1 MAAEDDNS
9 TTDTESDDTPVI
21 EEGSAEAAQAAQAA
35 QLAAMQKAASEIELV
50 VLPLSCVNEGKGAP
64 LSMGV
69 QRWLAQ
75 ELART
80 GLKAAAPVF
89 TAIAEQQG
97 RKVPALL
104 IYRDEWTDQRALQ
117 GAVRFPNARRLIAA
131 DFSVSEEKLSL
142 TMRLADIHLDEPGAE
157 PSTPAPT
164 EAKAE
169 GETKAEGEGEA
180 KAEGEGEDE
189 EKIAGRLDTV
199 ATWTAEVSADGLGEK
214 LFEGLQAMAE
224 AVGQT
229 VDHEGWA
236 EAFGTSNKQAMLSF
250 LVGLGNLSALQ
261 GRTVPATAD
270 QLLNPLMDAI
280 NRDPKMDGAMEALHA
295 MTDILLALQSGDRS
309 ATPLCLQ
316 ALSIAAQRRKDDPEA
331 WHHLAV
337 VARRLGDLPTAV
349 NGFNQAFNLKP
360 TSVQIAVDFIQTLR
374 RAGDAENALKVAQHA
389 VEQGNEAAP
398 ILALLGSL
406 LIEIDDF
413 DAAEPFLRRAVDE
426 GQVPSAYGDL
436 ANVLW
441 DRSDDGTE
449 EQRED
454 RVEALGLLET
464 AVGLRH
470 VAKSTIDMLLDLA
483 TDEEHEGAEKLL
495 RLAGQEHAENPA
507 VLTSLSTLMLE
518 SDEPEQAREWL
529 DKLLA
534 LPRRSLDDDAFARRA
549 VLGLEL
555 DDFEDRYEAA
565 IDAVN
570 SGDEKQQGTA
580 AVFLREVIAK
590 DARYWQP
597 HLMLALAVRQTEG
610 DAAALSHLMNAVRLR
625 PNDAQIRQLIA
636 AILRKQGRPRE
647 AVEHLRAVVALNPRD
662 VDPVINLAT
671 CMRDANMFAE
681 ARQICTAALQMIPN
695 HAQFQ
700 SILDSLPAETK
711 AT

>member
-1 MAAEDDNS
+1 MAEDDETIDGS
-9 TTDTESDDTPVI
+9 KTTGSANEPTEDDHGDELMI
-21 EEGSAEAAQAAQAA
+21 EEGTEE
-35 QLAAMQKAASEIELV
+35 QLAAAESEQLQALQKAASEIELV
-50 VLPLSCVNEGKGAP
+50 VLPLSCTNEGKGAP

-97 RKVPALL
+97 RKIPALL
-104 IYRDEWTDQRALQ
+104 IYRDAWTDARALQ
-117 GAVRFPNARRLIAA
+117 GAGRFANAKRVITG
-131 DFSVSEEKLSL
+131 DFHVSEEQLKLSL
-142 TMRLADIHLDEPGAE
+142 RLADIHQDGETKVEVESEG
-157 PSTPAPT
+157 
-164 EAKAE
+164 EAAE
-169 GETKAEGEGEA
+169 GEAAEGEPQTVP
-180 KAEGEGEDE
+180 
-189 EKIAGRLDTV
+189 GRLETV
-199 ATWTAEVSADGLGEK
+199 ATWTTETT
-214 LFEGLQAMAE
+214 AE
-224 AVGQT
+224 AVGEQLFAGLQEMAAKNGQT
-229 VDHEGWA
+229 VSHSDWT
-236 EAFGTSNKQAMLSF
+236 EAFGTKDKQAMLSF
-250 LVGLGNLSALQ
+250 LVGIGNLSALQ

-295 MTDILLALQSGDRS
+295 MTDILLALQSDRT
-309 ATPLCLQ
+309 AVPLSLQ
-316 ALSIAAQRRKDDPEA
+316 ALSIAAQRRKDDAEA

-349 NGFNQAFNLKP
+349 NAFNQAFNIEP
-360 TSVQIAVDFIQTLR
+360 TNVQIAVNFIQTLR
-374 RAGDAENALKVAQHA
+374 RAGDSDNALKVAQHA

-406 LIEIDDF
+406 LIEIDNF

-426 GQVPSAYGDL
+426 GQIPSAYGDL

-441 DRSDDGTE
+441 DRSEEDSE

-454 RVEALGLLET
+454 REDAMNLLRT
-464 AVGLRH
+464 AVGLAH
-470 VAKSTIDMLLDLA
+470 VAKSTLDMLLDLA
-483 TDEEHEGAEKLL
+483 TEEENEEAEQLL
-495 RLAGQEHAENPA
+495 RTAGEKHPENPA
-507 VLTSLSTLMLE
+507 VLTTLATLLIE
-518 SDEPEQAREWL
+518 GDEAEQAREWL
-529 DKLLA
+529 EKLLA

-549 VLGLEL
+549 RLGL
-555 DDFEDRYEAA
+555 DIPDFEDRYEQA
-565 IDAVN
+565 IDQVN
-570 SGDEKQQGTA
+570 SQEPAKQAQA
-580 AVFLREVIAK
+580 AVFLREVINK
-590 DARYWQP
+590 DPRYWQP
-597 HLMLALAVRQTEG
+597 HLMLALAVRESEG

-662 VDPVINLAT
+662 VEPVINLAS

-695 HAQFQ
+695 HPQFKA
-700 SILDSLPAETK
+700 ILDSLPSS
-711 AT
+711 

>member
-1 MAAEDDNS
+1 MGLDNLAPLGAIVQAPAPMAEDETIDGSNPTADG
-9 TTDTESDDTPVI
+9 TTGDDDGDELMI
-21 EEGSAEAAQAAQAA
+21 EEGTEEQLEAAENE
-35 QLAAMQKAASEIELV
+35 QLKALQKAASEIELV
-50 VLPLSCVNEGKGAP
+50 VLPLSCTNEGKGAP

-97 RKVPALL
+97 RKIPALL
-104 IYRDEWTDQRALQ
+104 IYRDAWTDARALQ
-117 GAVRFPNARRLIAA
+117 GAGRFANAKRVITA
-131 DFSVSEEKLSL
+131 DFHVSEEKLSL
-142 TMRLADIHLDEPGAE
+142 SVRLAEIHKDGETEVPAAE
-157 PSTPAPT
+157 
-164 EAKAE
+164 AE
-169 GETKAEGEGEA
+169 GEDGPQKVPGRLETIATWSTETNAEGVGEQLFAALQEMAA
-180 KAEGEGEDE
+180 KN
-189 EKIAGRLDTV
+189 
-199 ATWTAEVSADGLGEK
+199 
-214 LFEGLQAMAE
+214 
-224 AVGQT
+224 GQT
-229 VDHEGWA
+229 VTHTEWA
-236 EAFGTSNKQAMLSF
+236 QAFGTKDKQAMLSF

-295 MTDILLALQSGDRS
+295 MTDILLAIQSDRT
-309 ATPLCLQ
+309 AVPLSLQ

-337 VARRLGDLPTAV
+337 IARRLGDLPTAV
-349 NGFNQAFNLKP
+349 NAFNQAFNLAP
-360 TSVQIAVDFIQTLR
+360 TNVQIAVNFIQTLR
-374 RAGDAENALKVAQHA
+374 RAGDSENSLKVAQHA
-389 VEQGNEAAP
+389 VEQGNEATP

-426 GQVPSAYGDL
+426 GQIPSAYGDL

-441 DRSDDGTE
+441 DRSEEDSD

-454 RVEALGLLET
+454 REEAMNLLRT
-464 AVGLRH
+464 SVGLAH
-470 VAKSTIDMLLDLA
+470 VAKSTLDMLLDLA
-483 TDEEHEGAEKLL
+483 TEEEHEEAEQLL
-495 RLAGQEHAENPA
+495 RTAGEKHPDNPS
-507 VLTSLSTLMLE
+507 VLTSLATLLIE
-518 SDEPEQAREWL
+518 SEEPDQAREWL
-529 DKLLA
+529 QKLLA

-549 VLGLEL
+549 MLGL
-555 DDFEDRYEAA
+555 DIPNFEDRYEQA
-565 IDAVN
+565 IDQVN
-570 SGDEKQQGTA
+570 SQEPSKQAQA

-590 DARYWQP
+590 DQRYWQP
-597 HLMLALAVRQTEG
+597 HLMLALAVRESEG

-662 VDPVINLAT
+662 VDPVINLAA
-671 CMRDANMFAE
+671 CMRDANMFGE

-695 HAQFQ
+695 HPQFKA
-700 SILDSLPAETK
+700 ILDSLPK
-711 AT
+711 S

>member
-1 MAAEDDNS
+1 MAA
-9 TTDTESDDTPVI
+9 DDTDNTIDTDSEPSI
-21 EEGSAEAAQAAQAA
+21 EENDPAQEAQAEQMAA
-35 QLAAMQKAASEIELV
+35 LQKAAAEIELV
-50 VLPLSCVNEGKGAP
+50 VLPLSCTNEGKGAP

-104 IYRDEWTDQRALQ
+104 IYRDAWSDQRALQ
-117 GAVRFPNARRLIAA
+117 GATRFANARRVLIG
-131 DFSVSEEKLSL
+131 DFHVAEDKLGL
-142 TMRLADIHLDEPGAE
+142 KLRLADLHLDAAAAE
-157 PSTPAPT
+157 PTPEP
-164 EAKAE
+164 EPKPE
-169 GETKAEGEGEA
+169 V
-180 KAEGEGEDE
+180 AEGEGEDE
-189 EKIAGRLDTV
+189 PEEKIPGRLETIKEWSIE
-199 ATWTAEVSADGLGEK
+199 TTADGLGTS
-214 LFEGLQAMAE
+214 LFEALQNLAA
-224 AVGQT
+224 AGGQT
-229 VDHEGWA
+229 VTHEGW
-236 EAFGTSNKQAMLSF
+236 EQAFGTKDKQAMLSF

-261 GRTVPATAD
+261 GRTIPATAD

-295 MTDILLALQSGDRS
+295 MTDILLAIGGGDRT

-337 VARRLGDLPTAV
+337 VGRRLGDLPTAV
-349 NGFNQAFNLKP
+349 NGFNQAFNLQP
-360 TSVQIAVDFIQTLR
+360 TNVQIAVDFIQTLR
-374 RAGDAENALKVAQHA
+374 RAGDSENAIKVAQHA
-389 VEQGNEAAP
+389 VEQGNEAPP

-426 GQVPSAYGDL
+426 GQIPSAYGDL

-441 DRSDDGTE
+441 DRSDDDTD
-449 EQRED
+449 EQKED
-454 RVEALGLLET
+454 REEAMKLLET

-470 VAKSTIDMLLDLA
+470 VAKSTIDMLLDLGSDDG
-483 TDEEHEGAEKLL
+483 DERAGSLL
-495 RLAGQEHAENPA
+495 EQSGNKHPENPA
-507 VLTSLSTLMLE
+507 VLTALATLALE
-518 SDEPEQAREWL
+518 GDDPEPARQWL
-529 DKLLA
+529 QKLLS

-549 VLGLEL
+549 LLGLDL
-555 DDFEDRYEAA
+555 DDFEERYEAA
-565 IDAVN
+565 IDQVN
-570 SGDEKQQGTA
+570 SGEAKQQALA

-590 DARYWQP
+590 DPRYWQP
-597 HLMLALAVRQTEG
+597 HLMLALAVRQSEG

-662 VDPVINLAT
+662 VDPVVNLAT
-671 CMRDANMFAE
+671 CMRDANMFGE
-681 ARQICTAALQMIPN
+681 ARQICTAALQMLPN
-695 HAQFQ
+695 HAQFK
-700 SILDSLPAETK
+700 SILDSLPK
-711 AT
+711 QS

>member
-1 MAAEDDNS
+1 MAADDNDN
-9 TTDTESDDTPVI
+9 TIETDDEPSI
-21 EEGSAEAAQAAQAA
+21 EEGDPAQDAQSEQMAA
-35 QLAAMQKAASEIELV
+35 LQKAASEIELV
-50 VLPLSCVNEGKGAP
+50 VLPLSCTNEGKGAP

-104 IYRDEWTDQRALQ
+104 IYRDAWTDQRALQ
-117 GAVRFPNARRLIAA
+117 GATRFANARRVLIG
-131 DFSVSEEKLSL
+131 DFNVAEDKLGL
-142 TMRLADIHLDEPGAE
+142 QLRLADLHLDAAATPEPEPEPKPEATAE
-157 PSTPAPT
+157 A
-164 EAKAE
+164 EA
-169 GETKAEGEGEA
+169 
-180 KAEGEGEDE
+180 GEDE
-189 EKIAGRLDTV
+189 EAEEKVPGRLETV
-199 ATWTAEVSADGLGEK
+199 KEWSFETTADGLGTT
-214 LFEGLQAMAE
+214 LFEALQQAA
-224 AVGQT
+224 AAGGQT
-229 VDHEGWA
+229 VTHTSWEQ
-236 EAFGTSNKQAMLSF
+236 AFGTKDKQAMLSF

-295 MTDILLALQSGDRS
+295 MTDILLAIGGGDRT

-337 VARRLGDLPTAV
+337 VGRRLGDLPTAV
-349 NGFNQAFNLKP
+349 NGFNQAFNLQP
-360 TSVQIAVDFIQTLR
+360 TNVQIAVDFIQTLR
-374 RAGDAENALKVAQHA
+374 RAGDSENAIKVAQHA
-389 VEQGNEAAP
+389 VEQGNEAPP

-426 GQVPSAYGDL
+426 GQIPSAYGDL

-441 DRSDDGTE
+441 DRSEDGTD

-454 RVEALGLLET
+454 REEALNLLET

-470 VAKSTIDMLLDLA
+470 VAKSTIDMLLDLGSDDGHA
-483 TDEEHEGAEKLL
+483 RASALL
-495 RLAGQEHAENPA
+495 ELSGSKHPDNPA
-507 VLTSLSTLMLE
+507 VLTALATLALE
-518 SDEPEQAREWL
+518 GEDPEPARQWL
-529 DKLLA
+529 QKLLS

-549 VLGLEL
+549 LLGLDLEG
-555 DDFEDRYEAA
+555 FEDRYEAA
-565 IDAVN
+565 IDQVN
-570 SGDEKQQGTA
+570 SGEAKQQTQA

-590 DARYWQP
+590 DPRYWQP
-597 HLMLALAVRQTEG
+597 HLMLALAVRQSEG

-671 CMRDANMFAE
+671 CMRDANMFGE
-681 ARQICTAALQMIPN
+681 ARQICTAALQMLPN
-695 HAQFQ
+695 HAQFKA
-700 SILDSLPAETK
+700 ILDSLPK
-711 AT
+711 QG

>member
-1 MAAEDDNS
+1 MAEDDNTIDS
-9 TTDTESDDTPVI
+9 NDDASDELMIDESS
-21 EEGSAEAAQAAQAA
+21 EEQLEAAENEQLQA
-35 QLAAMQKAASEIELV
+35 LQKAASEIELV
-50 VLPLSCVNEGKGAP
+50 VLPLACTNEGKGAP

-104 IYRDEWTDQRALQ
+104 IYRDGWSDARAIE
-117 GAVRFPNARRLIAA
+117 GASRFANAKRVLIAN
-131 DFSVSEEKLSL
+131 FHVSEEKLSL
-142 TMRLADIHLDEPGAE
+142 DMRLADLHRD
-157 PSTPAPT
+157 
-164 EAKAE
+164 
-169 GETKAEGEGEA
+169 GETEVEAEAEEGSS
-180 KAEGEGEDE
+180 E
-189 EKIAGRLDTV
+189 EPERKTIPGRLETV
-199 ATWTAEVSADGLGEK
+199 ATWSAETNAEGVGEK
-214 LFEGLQAMAE
+214 LFEALQEIASKN
-224 AVGQT
+224 GQT
-229 VDHEGWA
+229 VAHTSWT
-236 EAFGTSNKQAMLSF
+236 EALGTSDKQAMLSY

-295 MTDILLALQSGDRS
+295 MTDILLALQSDPK
-309 ATPLCLQ
+309 AVPLSLQ
-316 ALSIAAQRRKDDPEA
+316 ALSIAAQRRKDDAEA

-349 NGFNQAFNLKP
+349 NAFNQAFNLEP
-360 TSVQIAVDFIQTLR
+360 TNVQIAVNFIQTLR
-374 RAGDAENALKVAQHA
+374 RAGDNENALKVAQHA

-426 GQVPSAYGDL
+426 GEIPSAYGDL

-441 DRSDDGTE
+441 DRSDDGTD

-454 RVEALGLLET
+454 REEAMKLLRT
-464 AVGLRH
+464 AVDLAH
-470 VAKSTIDMLLDLA
+470 VAKTTLDMLLDLA
-483 TDEEHEGAEKLL
+483 TEDENEEAEQLL
-495 RLAGQEHAENPA
+495 RLAGEKHADNPA
-507 VLTSLSTLMLE
+507 VLTSLTTLLIE
-518 SDEPEQAREWL
+518 GEEPDQAREWL
-529 DKLLA
+529 EKLLA
-534 LPRRSLDDDAFARRA
+534 LPRRSLDDDAFGRRA
-549 VLGLEL
+549 LLGLEI
-555 DDFEDRYEAA
+555 DDFEERYEVA
-565 IDAVN
+565 IDQVN
-570 SGDEKQQGTA
+570 SGDAGKQAEA

-597 HLMLALAVRQTEG
+597 HLMLALAVREAEG

-662 VDPVINLAT
+662 VDPVINLAS

-695 HAQFQ
+695 HPQFKA
-700 SILDSLPAETK
+700 ILDSLPK
-711 AT
+711 G

>member
-1 MAAEDDNS
+1 
-9 TTDTESDDTPVI
+9 
-21 EEGSAEAAQAAQAA
+21 
-35 QLAAMQKAASEIELV
+35 
-50 VLPLSCVNEGKGAP
+50 
-64 LSMGV
+64 MGV

-80 GLKAAAPVF
+80 GIKAAAPVF

-97 RKVPALL
+97 RKIPALL
-104 IYRDEWTDQRALQ
+104 IYRDGWTDARALQ
-117 GAVRFPNARRLIAA
+117 GAGRFANAKRVITA
-131 DFSVSEEKLSL
+131 DFHVSEEQLSL
-142 TMRLADIHLDEPGAE
+142 NMRLADIHQD
-157 PSTPAPT
+157 
-164 EAKAE
+164 
-169 GETKAEGEGEA
+169 GETKVEGGEG
-180 KAEGEGEDE
+180 DE
-189 EKIAGRLDTV
+189 PPTVPGRLETV
-199 ATWTAEVSADGLGEK
+199 ATWSAETNAEGVGEQ
-214 LFEGLQAMAE
+214 LFAALQEMA
-224 AVGQT
+224 AKNGQT
-229 VDHEGWA
+229 VTHESWTQ
-236 EAFGTSNKQAMLSF
+236 AFGTADKQAMLSF

-295 MTDILLALQSGDRS
+295 MVDILLAIQSDRT
-309 ATPLCLQ
+309 AIPLSLQ

-337 VARRLGDLPTAV
+337 IARRLGDLPTAV
-349 NGFNQAFNLKP
+349 NAFNQAFNLQP
-360 TSVQIAVDFIQTLR
+360 TNVQIAVDFIQTLR
-374 RAGDAENALKVAQHA
+374 RAGDSENALKVAQHA

-398 ILALLGSL
+398 IHALLGSL

-413 DAAEPFLRRAVDE
+413 DAAEPFLRRAVEE

-441 DRSDDGTE
+441 DRSEDDSE

-454 RVEALGLLET
+454 REDAMNLLRT
-464 AVGLRH
+464 AVGLAH
-470 VAKSTIDMLLDLA
+470 VAKSTLDMILDLA
-483 TDEEHEGAEKLL
+483 TEDENDEARALLQTAGEK
-495 RLAGQEHAENPA
+495 HPENPS
-507 VLTSLSTLMLE
+507 VLTSLATMLIE
-518 SDEPEQAREWL
+518 DGEPEQAREWL

-549 VLGLEL
+549 KLGL
-555 DDFEDRYEAA
+555 DVPDFEERYEKA
-565 IDAVN
+565 IDQVN
-570 SGDEKQQGTA
+570 SQEPGKQAQA

-590 DARYWQP
+590 DPRYWQP
-597 HLMLALAVRQTEG
+597 HLMLALAVRESEG

-662 VDPVINLAT
+662 VEPVINLAA
-671 CMRDANMFAE
+671 CMRDANMFGE

-695 HAQFQ
+695 HPQFKA
-700 SILDSLPAETK
+700 ILDSLPK
-711 AT
+711 S

>member
-1 MAAEDDNS
+1 MAADDDDN
-9 TTDTESDDTPVI
+9 TIDTDEPAI
-21 EEGSAEAAQAAQAA
+21 EEDQEIQDAQAEQMAA
-35 QLAAMQKAASEIELV
+35 LQKAAAEIELV
-50 VLPLSCVNEGKGAP
+50 VLPLSCINQGKGAP

-104 IYRDEWTDQRALQ
+104 IYRDAWSDQRALQ
-117 GAVRFPNARRLIAA
+117 GATRFANARRVLIG
-131 DFSVSEEKLSL
+131 DFHVAEDKLGL
-142 TMRLADIHLDEPGAE
+142 QLRLADLHLDAAAAPEAEPASSEASEGAE
-157 PSTPAPT
+157 SS
-164 EAKAE
+164 E
-169 GETKAEGEGEA
+169 GDEP
-180 KAEGEGEDE
+180 E
-189 EKIAGRLDTV
+189 EKIPGRLETV
-199 ATWTAEVSADGLGEK
+199 KEWSLETTADGLGTT
-214 LFEGLQAMAE
+214 LFEALQNLAA
-224 AVGQT
+224 AGGQT
-229 VDHEGWA
+229 VTHTSWEQ
-236 EAFGTSNKQAMLSF
+236 AFGTKDKQAMLSF

-295 MTDILLALQSGDRS
+295 MTDILLAIGGGDRT

-337 VARRLGDLPTAV
+337 VGRRLGDLPTAV
-349 NGFNQAFNLKP
+349 NGFNQAFNLQP
-360 TSVQIAVDFIQTLR
+360 TNVQIAVDFIQTLR
-374 RAGDAENALKVAQHA
+374 RAGDSENAIKVAQHA
-389 VEQGNEAAP
+389 VEQGNEAPP

-426 GQVPSAYGDL
+426 GQIPSAYGDL

-441 DRSDDGTE
+441 DRSEDGTP
-449 EQRED
+449 EQTED
-454 RVEALGLLET
+454 REEALNLLET
-464 AVGLRH
+464 AVNLRH
-470 VAKSTIDMLLDLA
+470 VAKSTIDMLLDLGS
-483 TDEEHEGAEKLL
+483 DDGHERAGALL
-495 RLAGQEHAENPA
+495 EQSGSKHPENPA
-507 VLTSLSTLMLE
+507 VLTALATLALE
-518 SDEPEQAREWL
+518 GDDPEPARQWL
-529 DKLLA
+529 QKLLS

-549 VLGLEL
+549 LLGL
-555 DDFEDRYEAA
+555 DIDGFEERYEAA
-565 IDAVN
+565 IDQVN
-570 SGDEKQQGTA
+570 SGEAKQQGQA

-590 DARYWQP
+590 DPRYWQP
-597 HLMLALAVRQTEG
+597 HLMLALAVRQSEG

-662 VDPVINLAT
+662 VDPVVNLAT

-681 ARQICTAALQMIPN
+681 ARQICTAALQMLPN
-695 HAQFQ
+695 HAQFKA
-700 SILDSLPAETK
+700 ILDSLPK
-711 AT
+711 QG